1 VDALAEVIELSRAEA
16 RRIALTAQGFGK
28 PRPKSKV
35 TAKHLLGVVDTLGAV
50 QVDTVNVMARA
61 HLMTFFSRVGP
72 YDEAILHKLWQP
84 GGGLVE
90 YWMHGTS
97 LMRYDTWPLFA
108 WRMRSKPH
116 RAYDYDSD
124 EVRQALA
131 ALQREVDL
139 RGEVTAGELEVRTKP
154 KEPWWDWTATKSR
167 LELLVRN
174 GSITTGRKPNFERTY
189 LSLFESIPDHIVAA
203 RDAMDVEEARR
214 RSILLAAR
222 ALGVARQRELTFYV
236 WMQAPEARRAI
247 KDLLASGELLE
258 AKVEGLKGP
267 WYLHPDAA
275 KPPRPV
281 NAATLVNPF
290 DPMLWRRERIA
301 DLFGFDYILE
311 IFVPEPKRIF
321 GYYVMPF
328 LHGESFVARVDLKA
342 DRKAKALL
350 VQASYGEFG
359 VAVDEVV
366 PALAHELREVARWQG
381 LDDVVVKEKGD
392 LAKQLAAA
400 F

>member
-1 VDALAEVIELSRAEA
+1 MAAVELSRAEA
-16 RRIALTAQGFGK
+16 RRIALAAQGFGK
-28 PRPKSKV
+28 PRPKGKV
-35 TAKHLLGVVDTLGAV
+35 TAKHLLGVVDTLGGV

-72 YDEAILHKLWQP
+72 YDEAVLHKLWQP

-116 RAYDYDSD
+116 RAYNYESD
-124 EVRQALA
+124 EVRKALA

-167 LELLVRN
+167 LELLVRA

-203 RDAMDVEEARR
+203 RDAIDSDDAKR
-214 RSILLAAR
+214 RSVLLAAR
-222 ALGVARQRELTFYV
+222 ALGVARQKDLTFYV
-236 WMQAPEARRAI
+236 WMQAATARAVI
-247 KDLLASGELLE
+247 KQLVADGELLE

-267 WYLHPDAA
+267 WFLHPEAA
-275 KPPRPV
+275 KPKSV
-281 NAATLVNPF
+281 QAAALVNPF
-290 DPMLWRRERIA
+290 DPMMWRRDRIQ
-301 DLFGFDYILE
+301 DLFGFDYVLE
-311 IFVPEPKRIF
+311 IFVQEPKRQY
-321 GYYVMPF
+321 GYYVLPF
-328 LHGESFVARVDLKA
+328 LFGEDFVARVDLKS
-342 DRKAKALL
+342 DRKNKALL
-350 VQASYGEFG
+350 VQASYAEFG
-359 VAVDEVV
+359 VDLDEVV
-366 PALAHELREVARWQG
+366 PALCNELREVARWQG
-381 LDDVVVKEKGD
+381 LSDVVVKEKGD
-392 LAKQLAAA
+392 LAKRLGAAI
-400 F
+400 